1 PDPEA
6 HALRARAARVYGV
19 PADHIMA
26 GNGSDELLALVL
38 RATIDPGDRVAF
50 PVPTYSL
57 YETLVAVQGGAA
69 VRVPFPDDFSLPP
82 ALAAAR
88 ARVTF
93 LCNPTSPPGTAVPLP
108 PAEARARAS
117 PQSSSA
123 RASACRRRR
132 RTSCWRGDRE
142 WTWARSPARWRR
154 ATSSSAT
161 SRCRGSRTRSASR

>member
-1 PDPEA
+1 MVKLNTNENPYPPSPRVLEAIAGAADASVRLYPDPEA

-88 ARVTF
+88 ARVTL
-93 LCNPTSPPGTAVPLP
+93 LCNPNSPSGTLKKPRP
-108 PAEARARAS
+108 IM
-117 PQSSSA
+117 SS
-123 RASACRRRR
+123 
-132 RTSCWRGDRE
+132 
-142 WTWARSPARWRR
+142 
-154 ATSSSAT
+154 
-161 SRCRGSRTRSASR
+161 